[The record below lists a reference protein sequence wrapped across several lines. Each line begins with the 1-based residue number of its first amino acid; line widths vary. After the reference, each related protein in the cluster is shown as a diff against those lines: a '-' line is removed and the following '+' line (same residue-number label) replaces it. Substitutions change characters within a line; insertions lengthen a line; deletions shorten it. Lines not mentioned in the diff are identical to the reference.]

1 MISLNFNPFPLL
13 ETERL
18 FLRNI
23 TEDDTREMFFLRS
36 DAEVMKYIARPLHK
50 NMEETVVFIKNI
62 HESHEKQD
70 LINWAI
76 ALKSDNILI
85 GTIGYYRMQKE
96 HDRAEVGYMLH
107 PDFRKKGIM
116 QEALTAIIEYGFT
129 QMNLH
134 SIEAV
139 IDPRNKAS
147 ETILVRNNFVK
158 EAHFKENYFFDGA
171 YLDSAH
177 YSLLTTKKQ

>member
-1 MISLNFNPFPLL
+1 
-13 ETERL
+13 
-18 FLRNI
+18 
-23 TEDDTREMFFLRS
+23 
-36 DAEVMKYIARPLHK
+36 
-50 NMEETVVFIKNI
+50 
-62 HESHEKQD
+62 
-70 LINWAI
+70 
-76 ALKSDNILI
+76 
-85 GTIGYYRMQKE
+85 MQKE